1 MIFTC
6 LVWEL
11 VQYLFCDYFT
21 LNKTIIIYFWKVLS
35 VSALIRRFDLLLL
48 LPLSNNFAYQVALLI
63 TVEII
68 ELLLCCT
75 S

>member
-1 MIFTC
+1 M
-6 LVWEL
+6 

-21 LNKTIIIYFWKVLS
+21 LNKTIIIYFLKVLS

>member
-1 MIFTC
+1 M
-6 LVWEL
+6 

>member
-1 MIFTC
+1 M
-6 LVWEL
+6 

-21 LNKTIIIYFWKVLS
+21 LNETIIIYFWKVLS